1 MKDKKKYFLPYPGCH
16 YSVRL
21 CKQIL
26 FLFECPTKSPLSQQF
41 YRAECPDCFGT
52 LKVAPDIRQTLAA
65 VTLRHITRFM
75 LHNLISS
82 VNGVGAAVW
91 PVVTRRR

>member
-1 MKDKKKYFLPYPGCH
+1 MKDKKKYFLPNTVIAIIQSGYANKYYPN
-16 YSVRL
+16 L
-21 CKQIL
+21 NA
-26 FLFECPTKSPLSQQF
+26 QQRVPF
-41 YRAECPDCFGT
+41 PNCSTECPDCFGT